1 MYILQTSQVVHV
13 DNLKTQ
19 KMSTLIG
26 ARELIS
32 LNLDQDN
39 GGRYRGLLITFLGM
53 LMATLSYVACDVI
66 PCVSISFPEPAILGK
81 EREALG

>member
-1 MYILQTSQVVHV
+1 MYILQTSQVVHVVNV

-39 GGRYRGLLITFLGM
+39 GG
-53 LMATLSYVACDVI
+53 
-66 PCVSISFPEPAILGK
+66 
-81 EREALG
+81 

>member
-1 MYILQTSQVVHV
+1 MYILQTSQVVHVVNV

-39 GGRYRGLLITFLGM
+39 GGRYRGLLITFHENCK
-53 LMATLSYVACDVI
+53 TT
-66 PCVSISFPEPAILGK
+66 ISCNEILHFLWPIH
-81 EREALG
+81 ECLLNI